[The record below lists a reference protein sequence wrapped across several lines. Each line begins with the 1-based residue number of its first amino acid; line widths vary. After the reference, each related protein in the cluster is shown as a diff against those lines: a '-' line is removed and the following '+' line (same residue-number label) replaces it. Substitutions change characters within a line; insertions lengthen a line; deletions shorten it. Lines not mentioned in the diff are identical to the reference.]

1 MPQEIGLFEAMATTR
16 AMRRLKP
23 DSVPEPLLR
32 RVIEAGTHAPNGGNR
47 QAWHFVLVRNAEAK
61 RMIQERYQSAL
72 GQYVEAGM
80 KAIADGRLVIAEE
93 EMEERMRIARA
104 GLHLAEHLAEV
115 PVLLFVCI
123 DRSSA
128 IEIAGSAGEASG
140 VYASIY
146 PAVQNVL
153 LACRGLGLGAVLTT
167 LHLLFEADLKERL
180 GIPPEV
186 HVAAMIPIGY
196 PQGKFGPVKR
206 RPPEEV
212 THWDRWGAQKAFA
225 RE

>member
-1 MPQEIGLFEAMATTR
+1 MPQEIDLFETMATMR
-16 AMRRLKP
+16 AMRRFKP
-23 DSVPEPLLR
+23 DPVPEPLLR
-32 RVIEAGTHAPNGGNR
+32 KVIEAGTYAPNGGNR
-47 QAWHFVLVRNAEAK
+47 QAWRFLIVRDAK
-61 RMIQERYQSAL
+61 LKRWIQERYQAAL

-80 KAIADGRLVIAEE
+80 KAIADGRLVIADD

-128 IEIAGSAGEASG
+128 IEVAGNAGDVSG

-146 PAVQNVL
+146 PAVENVL

-167 LHLLFEADLKERL
+167 LHLLYEDELKAEL
-180 GIPPEV
+180 GIPAEV

-196 PQGKFGPVKR
+196 PIGKFGPLTR